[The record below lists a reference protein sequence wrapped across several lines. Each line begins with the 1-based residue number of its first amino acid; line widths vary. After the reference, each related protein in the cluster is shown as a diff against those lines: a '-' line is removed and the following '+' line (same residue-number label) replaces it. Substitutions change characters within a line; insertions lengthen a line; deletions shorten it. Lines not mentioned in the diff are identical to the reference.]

1 MTSTLKPG
9 RIRVYC
15 FIYITL
21 RIMSIRNQFRFIT
34 CKDRVNIG
42 TWRLLVVLSIPLT
55 LYAIF
60 PGVIFWIIVHM
71 VLWIKE
77 GYDADKGISK
87 KESHWH
93 RTKEIS
99 EKGMGVCKECGT
111 DVGYFNLD
119 DGLCKICILK
129 LSNENDK

>member
-1 MTSTLKPG
+1 
-9 RIRVYC
+9 
-15 FIYITL
+15 
-21 RIMSIRNQFRFIT
+21 MSIRNQFRFIT